1 MSDILDELD
10 RIDALKAEADLVL
23 LRERDVRHIPIITL
37 PFGDEHEAKYALATM
52 NAYPRLAA
60 EIRRLRAE
68 VEDYKDRED
77 INNVF
82 KIAEDSL
89 QARLLLENQR
99 MRDFLQHAHNYILG
113 LGTPDA
119 EEVAR
124 LIATALPRRA
134 LEEVEA

>member
-60 EIRRLRAE
+60 EIRRLGAESASYAALIRHHDEHHDETAKLRAE
-68 VEDYKDRED
+68 NARIV
-77 INNVF
+77 
-82 KIAEDSL
+82 AEKG
-89 QARLLLENQR
+89 
-99 MRDFLQHAHNYILG
+99 I
-113 LGTPDA
+113 P
-119 EEVAR
+119 
-124 LIATALPRRA
+124 
-134 LEEVEA
+134 